1 MAETVIEVRNLVKTY
16 DGSNVVNDID
26 LDVYSGTV
34 FSLLGPNGAGK
45 TTTVEILECIRDP
58 SSGSVSIMGMDLSR
72 KRDIKNRIGVMPQS
86 FSAHERLTVRENIL
100 YFAGMFQRKI
110 DADELISAVRLDE
123 KRDVLFSKLSG
134 GLKQRVGIA
143 VSLVNDPDI
152 VFLDE
157 PSTGLDP
164 SARRDVWEVIRLL
177 RKKGKTVFLTTH
189 YMEEAELLSDQ
200 VNIMNRGEVICAGSP
215 RDVVCTHGALTSIV
229 IRGGN
234 REAYDVLTP
243 SFSDVTLEDMDV
255 KVGIKNGRMMTDIV
269 RLMDESN
276 ILYEEITVKRPSLED
291 VFIKLTGESYQ
302 GGNE

>member
-1 MAETVIEVRNLVKTY
+1 MPETVIEVRNLVKTY
-16 DGSNVVNDID
+16 DGYNVVDDID
-26 LDVYSGTV
+26 LDVNSGTV

-58 SSGSVSIMGMDLSR
+58 TSGNVSIMGMDLSR
-72 KRDIKNRIGVMPQS
+72 KKDIKNAIGVMPQS
-86 FSAHERLTVRENIL
+86 FNAHERLTVRENIL
-100 YFAGMFQRKI
+100 YFAGMFKKKI
-110 DADELISAVRLDE
+110 DADELIAAVHLEE
-123 KRDVLFSKLSG
+123 KRDVLFGKLSG

-164 SARRDVWEVIRLL
+164 SARRDVWEVVRLL

-189 YMEEAELLSDQ
+189 YMEEAELLSDD
-200 VNIMNRGEVICAGSP
+200 VNIMNRGKIICSGSP
-215 RDVVCTHGALTSIV
+215 RDVVCTYGASTSVI

-234 REAYDVLTP
+234 QEAFDVLTP
-243 SFSDVTLEDMDV
+243 SFNDIVLEDNDV
-255 KVGIKNGRMMTDIV
+255 RVGIKNGRMMTDIV

-291 VFIKLTGESYQ
+291 VFIKLTGESYH
-302 GGNE
+302 GGE